1 MKKICLVARQNIIN
15 ANGGGYHNDEGR
27 RALDG
32 IRYGAVKE
40 IEDNVNP
47 LSIWHRLRQEFE
59 VDNPGWR
66 VDSYFIRLEDG
77 SEIECS
83 DKLRMQ
89 TANKADENFRKL
101 AAMFP
106 NAVTE
111 TINENG
117 EVVRAID
124 KDVLMQE
131 ISCTVVDGNEER
143 YQFTW
148 PDKKKSVLLAN
159 APINKTLRP
168 CREESVDF
176 DTTENLYIEGD
187 NLEVLKLLQETYLG
201 KIKMIY
207 IDPPYNTGS
216 DLVYNDDFSK
226 STSEYIASS
235 GYLDEDGNRL
245 VENLESDGRYHTNWL
260 NMIYSRLR
268 LAKDLLATNGVIFVS
283 LDDNESANLKKI
295 CDEVFGAVNFIG
307 QITVV
312 GNPRGR
318 DYGGVARMHDYLFV
332 YKKSSEAV
340 INLIEDSENNFKMF
354 DSLGGFEMRELR
366 NRNIKF
372 NKDNRPNLYYPFY
385 INPTTEDEHGL
396 HEISLEKK
404 DGWIELYPLESQG
417 VNTVWRWGKQKSRE
431 NLNVNIKAKPMRNGS
446 YMIVEKYREGRTMA
460 RSVWWD
466 KDTNT
471 EKGTLL
477 VKELMEGK
485 VFDYPKPVEMLM
497 RTIEMG
503 TDSDEG
509 AYVLDFF
516 SGSGTTAHAVMQ
528 LNAKDGG
535 NRKFIMVQLPEKTDE
550 KSEAYKAGYKTICE
564 IGKERIRRAGAK
576 INKENERLKDVP
588 LLKDDKDIQLF
599 NSIAQNGHDAVE
611 RTKSA
616 FERCDVSYSLDTGFR
631 VLKCDTSN
639 MKEVYYNPA
648 EYEASLFSSLEDNI
662 KEDRTPEDL
671 LFQVMLDLG
680 VLLSSKIEETTIAGK
695 KVFNVED
702 NYLIACFDS
711 DVTDETITAIAKQ
724 KPYYFVMR
732 DSSMANDSVATNFDQ
747 IFATYSPDTVRKVL

>member
-1 MKKICLVARQNIIN
+1 M
-15 ANGGGYHNDEGR
+15 
-27 RALDG
+27 
-32 IRYGAVKE
+32 
-40 IEDNVNP
+40 
-47 LSIWHRLRQEFE
+47 
-59 VDNPGWR
+59 
-66 VDSYFIRLEDG
+66 
-77 SEIECS
+77 

-131 ISCTVVDGNEER
+131 IACTVLDGNEER

-168 CREESVDF
+168 VREDETVPTGADSEGKPYCSSGSVNF

-226 STSEYIASS
+226 STTEYIASS
-235 GYLDEDGNRL
+235 GYLDENGNRL
-245 VENLESDGRYHTNWL
+245 VENLESNGRYHTDWL

-332 YKKSSEAV
+332 YKKSPEAV
-340 INLIEDSENNFKMF
+340 INLIEDSENSFKMF
-354 DSLGGFEMRELR
+354 DSLGGFELRELR

-372 NKDNRPNLYYPFY
+372 NKENRPNLYYPFY
-385 INPTTEDEHGL
+385 INPATEDEHGL
-396 HEISLEKK
+396 HEISLEPK

-417 VNTVWRWGKQKSRE
+417 VNTVWRWGKQKSQE

-446 YMIVEKYREGRTMA
+446 YMIVEKYREGRMMA

-471 EKGTLL
+471 EKGTLS

-485 VFDYPKPVEMLM
+485 VFDYPKTVEMLM
-497 RTIEMG
+497 KTIEMG

-535 NRKFIMVQLPEKTDE
+535 NRKFIMVQLPERTDE
-550 KSEAYKAGYKTICE
+550 KSEAYKAGYKNICE
-564 IGKERIRRAGAK
+564 IGKERIRRAGRK
-576 INKENERLKDVP
+576 IKEDSP
-588 LLKDDKDIQLF
+588 LTTQDLDI
-599 NSIAQNGHDAVE
+599 
-611 RTKSA
+611 
-616 FERCDVSYSLDTGFR
+616 GFR

-648 EYEASLFSSLEDNI
+648 EYEASLFPRLEDNI

-711 DVTDETITAIAKQ
+711 NVTEETIKAIAKQ